1 MNKKVFISM
10 LVLSISFLIG
20 LYVLKIFFPQEF
32 VMSIEN
38 DRLVEIGTFIDN
50 HLWLY
55 YICCGITAFITYW
68 LFMCACKRKLYLKIK
83 EILII
88 IAFILI
94 IRLVG
99 FYDENIAT
107 HLSITSFFLIPLI
120 CKFDLKIATII
131 YLIHGLSQVL
141 SLQIRNLPMYL
152 TNINFITG
160 LLMTIECYFWLLLFY
175 IIYNYKRKE
184 SKVMGQMCP
193 PYYGNSKFYEKKRE
207 KSLKKIAKLNEVVR
221 VCDEKLNETK

>member
-68 LFMCACKRKLYLKIK
+68 LYCCACSSRLYLKWYECLYI
-83 EILII
+83 
-88 IAFILI
+88 
-94 IRLVG
+94 
-99 FYDENIAT
+99 
-107 HLSITSFFLIPLI
+107 
-120 CKFDLKIATII
+120 IATII
-131 YLIHGLSQVL
+131 AIRLISFYDESLSTVISVVSFVFLPALTKGNIKQCALVYTVHGIAQAL
-141 SLQIRNLPMYL
+141 SLSIRNLPLYL
-152 TNINFITG
+152 TNINFITS
-160 LLMTIECYFWLLLFY
+160 LFMTLEMYFWLLLFY
-175 IIYNYKRKE
+175 IIYNYKKKE
-184 SKVMGQMCP
+184 NKVMGQMAP
-193 PYYGNSKFYEKKRE
+193 PFYGNSKFYEKKKE
-207 KSLKKIAKLNEVVR
+207 KALKKIAKLNEVVR

>member
-38 DRLVEIGTFIDN
+38 DRLVQIGTYIDN

-68 LFMCACKRKLYLKIK
+68 LYCCACSSRFYLKWYECLYIVST
-83 EILII
+83 I
-88 IAFILI
+88 IA
-94 IRLVG
+94 IRLIS
-99 FYDENIAT
+99 FYDESLSTVISVVSFVFLPALTKGNIKQCALVYAV
-107 HLSITSFFLIPLI
+107 HG
-120 CKFDLKIATII
+120 IA
-131 YLIHGLSQVL
+131 QAL
-141 SLQIRNLPMYL
+141 SLSIRNLPLYL

-175 IIYNYKRKE
+175 ILFNYKRKE

-193 PYYGNSKFYEKKRE
+193 PFYGNSKFYKKKKEKA
-207 KSLKKIAKLNEVVR
+207 LKKIAKLNEVVK
-221 VCDEKLNETK
+221 VCDEKISEEK